1 MRRLFIFRSVFLVFA
16 IEAFAAPFW
25 DQNFNRTW
33 LEFLLLNKQNF
44 CWPKQR
50 PELRSK
56 LSKLWSPSFWVG
68 LSDCLPPLLKC
79 SPEAVSDVGVVGVQ
93 VSREGTAQ
101 GHGQS
106 HRPVRRV
113 VDPGPGGEDRARHE
127 DDPVEVGLSDH
138 GAVHQVL
145 HTGRPHALQHQLLV
159 RIGKWKQERIYSFF
173 KTCWRLFTILLSGNE
188 HWNNL
193 FYFVS

>member
-1 MRRLFIFRSVFLVFA
+1 M
-16 IEAFAAPFW
+16 
-25 DQNFNRTW
+25 
-33 LEFLLLNKQNF
+33 
-44 CWPKQR
+44 
-50 PELRSK
+50 
-56 LSKLWSPSFWVG
+56 G

-127 DDPVEVGLSDH
+127 DYPVEVGLSDH

-159 RIGKWKQERIYSFF
+159 RIE
-173 KTCWRLFTILLSGNE
+173 SGNKKE
-188 HWNNL
+188 FTHFSKL
-193 FYFVS
+193 VGDFLRYFCLEMNIEIIYFTLCPRKDVSLMFSLLRIRN